1 MVDDSASAY
10 QHAHD
15 RLGLVWGRAG
25 AENRS
30 DRRSIGSTG
39 PLVRAVAGSR
49 GSFVAIAG
57 HDRTES
63 ADSLQ
68 RLHRE
73 GITVEGSPAEWD
85 PATYLQA
92 GQALA
97 GLLLPG
103 EVSAVYY
110 ANLIERRHGY
120 IDRADDLVSADQ
132 LEALD
137 K

>member
-1 MVDDSASAY
+1 
-10 QHAHD
+10 
-15 RLGLVWGRAG
+15 
-25 AENRS
+25 
-30 DRRSIGSTG
+30 
-39 PLVRAVAGSR
+39 
-49 GSFVAIAG
+49 VAIAG

-63 ADSLQ
+63 ADSRQ

-73 GITVEGSPAEWD
+73 GITVEGPPAEWD

-92 GQALA
+92 GQALS
-97 GLLLPG
+97 GLLFPG

-110 ANLIERRHGY
+110 ANLIERTHGY

-132 LEALD
+132 LEGLD